1 MSNLPSPVPGLVLR
15 YSFLWSHEAACGA
28 EEGSKD
34 RPCAV
39 LLTIANRDG
48 QDVVTV
54 LPITHTMPE
63 NPDLALEIPARTRTR
78 LGLDGERSWII
89 PGEANRFAWPG
100 PDLRPVPG
108 DAQRRVD
115 YGHLPSALYDLLREK
130 WLQAYDRGQVSQ
142 TIRTE

>member
-1 MSNLPSPVPGLVLR
+1 MSGLPTPVPGLVLR
-15 YSFLWSHEAACGA
+15 YVFLWSHEAARGA

-39 LLTIANRDG
+39 LLTITNAEG

-54 LPITHTMPE
+54 LPITHAMPE
-63 NPDLALEIPARTRTR
+63 DPELAVEIPIKTKKR

-89 PGEANRFAWPG
+89 LNEANRFAWPG

-108 DAQRRVD
+108 DQDQRID
-115 YGHLPSALYDLLREK
+115 YGLLPSALYDLVREK
-130 WLQAYDRGQVSQ
+130 WLKAYDRRQVHQ
-142 TIRTE
+142 TTRTQ